1 MSLYVQITKRC
12 NMTCNH
18 CAFSCGAQGP
28 DMSAETF
35 RRVLDLAALEEAPI
49 TIGGGEP
56 TLHPGFMD
64 FLWGTIPRQA
74 PLTYEMGMPAVGLVT
89 NASQTGIATELAAL
103 ARVGVISASVS
114 KDEFHDP
121 IDPRVYQAFERAK
134 EPGDREERRVGKEC
148 RS

>member
-1 MSLYVQITKRC
+1 MEGHRPEGQIFRNHEVRRVEIQLSQMSLYVQITKRC

-64 FLWGTIPRQA
+64 FLWWTI
-74 PLTYEMGMPAVGLVT
+74 
-89 NASQTGIATELAAL
+89 
-103 ARVGVISASVS
+103 
-114 KDEFHDP
+114 
-121 IDPRVYQAFERAK
+121 
-134 EPGDREERRVGKEC
+134 RR
-148 RS
+148 